1 MAMPSRGTKNS
12 TPNSTLQNIPHIVPV
27 ATSWWV
33 VVTWNL
39 PSGSRLMTTTAS
51 GSIARSAAAC

>member
-12 TPNSTLQNIPHIVPV
+12 TPNSTPQIPHIVPV
-27 ATSWWV
+27 ATSRWV

-51 GSIARSAAAC
+51 GSIAKSAAAC